1 MKIYTKNR
9 LESQIME
16 EVCTLI
22 DDKIRY
28 MQSDIDYLLEK
39 IEEEKKK
46 AADCGDLYTPSW
58 REETVEGC
66 RVQIKYLEDLVEFLS
81 TEYRSRKG

>member
-16 EVCTLI
+16 EVCTFI

-28 MQSDIDYLLEK
+28 MQSDIDFSLK
-39 IEEEKKK
+39 QIEEEKKT
-46 AADCGDLYTPSW
+46 AADCGDLYEPGW

-66 RVQIKYLEDLVEFLS
+66 RVQIKYLENLVEFLS
-81 TEYRSRKG
+81 TEYRPRKG